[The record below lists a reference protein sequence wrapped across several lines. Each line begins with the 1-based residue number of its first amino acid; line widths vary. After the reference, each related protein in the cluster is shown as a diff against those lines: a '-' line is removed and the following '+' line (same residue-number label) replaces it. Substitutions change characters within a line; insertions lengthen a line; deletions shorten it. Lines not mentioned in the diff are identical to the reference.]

1 MSTLFIAL
9 QCIQCSTMQVKQQK
23 KSRGNSNK
31 WVCAVC
37 NLRQSVRRVHARGP
51 IARDLRGFVQE
62 FNLSRAVHGSDGS
75 DPIPIL
81 RSSGSLAPDGFGER
95 HKRRMDWSEYLDPM
109 RKKRKKQEAA
119 AMEVL
124 AVAMDLAP
132 QNFENLS
139 QKRIKQTE
147 SFKPDFSK
155 RKRSEEKG
163 SFPGQNSSHPS
174 GMGPKKTLETKVR
187 SKWSEYL
194 EEEDTGE
201 TFGREVCAEQS
212 SRTYE
217 LRGGKESQLSDSL
230 VADEIH
236 PDFK

>member
-95 HKRRMDWSEYLDPM
+95 HKRRMDWSEYLDPHEEEEE
-109 RKKRKKQEAA
+109 EAGGGGDG
-119 AMEVL
+119 V
-124 AVAMDLAP
+124 AVAMDLPP

-139 QKRIKQTE
+139 QKGIKQTE

-163 SFPGQNSSHPS
+163 SFPGQNSSQPS

-201 TFGREVCAEQS
+201 TFGREVCVEQS
-212 SRTYE
+212 SRYYE